1 MYLLEAIEVLKQ
13 LADNEGNPY
22 VISDGATD
30 WDPYNLMEAIM
41 EASMDYDYRYAVDI
55 CGDSFAIFDIRK
67 DGYLDNIP
75 RYKVMWV

>member
-1 MYLLEAIEVLKQ
+1 MYLLEAIEILKQ

-41 EASMDYDYRYAVDI
+41 ETSMDYDYRYAVDI
-55 CGDSFAIFDIRK
+55 CGDSFAIFDVRK